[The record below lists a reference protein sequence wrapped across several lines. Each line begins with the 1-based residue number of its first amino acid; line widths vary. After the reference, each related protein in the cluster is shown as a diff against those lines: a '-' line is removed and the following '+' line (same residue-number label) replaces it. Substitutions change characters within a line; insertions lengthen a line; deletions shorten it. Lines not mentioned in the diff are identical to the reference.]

1 LRALRIAVLV
11 LLAAALGAG
20 AIWATQHLDE
30 LDPERIAASLRAYGA
45 LAPLAFTAVRVIAAV
60 LLLPNNVV
68 AIAAGT
74 VFGPFWGTV
83 WNVVAATLGAVIAF
97 SIARFVAPGWA
108 TKAVKGHDKLAALMR
123 TVEAE
128 GWRSVAFV
136 RLMPLLPYNLL
147 NYALG
152 LTTIRLSQYT
162 AATFVFMIPIDVA
175 YSYIGY
181 AGYQAMTGH
190 GGALRSVLIAV
201 GLIAALLFV
210 PMLARAYQRQRGR
223 GNDAAGLH

>member
-1 LRALRIAVLV
+1 MRALRIAVLV
-11 LLAAALGAG
+11 LLVAALAAG
-20 AIWATQHLDE
+20 ALWAVQNLDK
-30 LDPERIAASLRAYGA
+30 LDPERIAQSLRSYGA
-45 LAPLAFTAVRVIAAV
+45 LAPLAFIVVRVVAAV
-60 LLLPNNVV
+60 LLFPNNVV

-83 WNVVAATLGAVIAF
+83 YNLASATLGAVIAF

-108 TKAVKGHDKLAALMR
+108 ANAVKGHAKLAALVQS
-123 TVEAE
+123 VEAE
-128 GWRSVAFV
+128 GWRAVAFV

-152 LTTIRLSQYT
+152 LTKIRLSHYT

-175 YSYIGY
+175 YSYFGY

-201 GLIAALLFV
+201 GVFGALLFI
-210 PMLARAYQRQRGR
+210 PMLVRSYRRQRGL
-223 GNDAAGLH
+223 AGSSDPG